1 MSDMKLAVPE
11 GYFER
16 SMQRTLAE
24 VSRIKR
30 RRRAALLGIAL
41 IVFVSG
47 SVLAVRT
54 AERVREEDNYLAL
67 QAEMSRIDIF
77 YEINQ

>member
-1 MSDMKLAVPE
+1 MSDMKLVVPE
-11 GYFER
+11 GYFDK

-41 IVFVSG
+41 IVLVSG